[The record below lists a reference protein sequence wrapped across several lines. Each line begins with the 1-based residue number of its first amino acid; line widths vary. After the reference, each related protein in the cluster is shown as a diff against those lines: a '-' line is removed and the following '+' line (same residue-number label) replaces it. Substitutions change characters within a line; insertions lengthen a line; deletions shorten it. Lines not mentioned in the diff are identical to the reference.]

1 MEDRLSWINTLYSAV
16 HSRLFFRTA
25 DNVLILPPN
34 RVYRL
39 NAGGVRMLSHLAA
52 GKPIQTF
59 PGLTGE
65 KRLRQ
70 TENFFKGIE
79 GLFLDSSN
87 GRYAGDNPAF
97 EPVAYDFS
105 YTKLPILAE
114 IAVTYRCNNRCAFCY
129 VPEESGRRKRRELP
143 AKKLKAIID
152 IFTTEA
158 QVPFFSFTGGEPLV
172 RNDIE
177 TLTEY
182 AAAKGLTVN
191 LVSNG
196 TLCTKE
202 RARALKKAGLASA
215 QISIEAPGAGLHDML
230 VGRQG
235 AFAETLE
242 GIQQLQQADIPVQTN
257 TTLNRENKEAI
268 LLMPTF
274 LQSIGIRRFAV
285 NLFIPAGA
293 GKGHPELFLSYSD
306 AAPYIGRL
314 EREAR
319 RLGMTFFWYSPTPY
333 CIFNPLAEGLGNKS
347 CAAADGLLSV
357 SPSGDLLPCSSY
369 AEPIGNLLRDDF
381 ETIWFSGRAEYFK
394 HKHFAPP
401 QCGGCASF
409 YACQGACPL
418 YWEFAGTGELAG
430 GKNTRKETGGANA
443 RAAV

>member
-1 MEDRLSWINTLYSAV
+1 MEDRLSWINRLYTSING
-16 HSRLFFRTA
+16 RLFFRAA
-25 DNVLILPPN
+25 DSVLIVPPN

-39 NAGGVRMLSHLAA
+39 NAGGIRMLSHLES

-59 PGLTGE
+59 PGLSGE
-65 KRLRQ
+65 ERIAE
-70 TENFFKGIE
+70 TERFFRAVE
-79 GLFLDSSN
+79 ELFVTAEN
-87 GRYAGDNPAF
+87 GRYSGSNPAF

-129 VPEESGRRKRRELP
+129 VPEQTGRRKRQQPRELP
-143 AKKLKAIID
+143 AKKLKGIID

-172 RNDIE
+172 RKDIE

-182 AAAKGLTVN
+182 AAAQGLTVN

-202 RARALKKAGLASA
+202 RARGLANAGLASA
-215 QISIEAPGAGLHDML
+215 QISIEAPAAGLHDML

-235 AFAETLE
+235 AFAESLRGTEHLR
-242 GIQQLQQADIPVQTN
+242 QANIPVQTN

-268 LLMPTF
+268 LGMPAF
-274 LQSIGIRRFAV
+274 LHSIGIRRFAV

-314 EREAR
+314 EQEAR

-357 SPSGDLLPCSSY
+357 SPSGDVLPCSSY
-369 AEPIGNLLRDDF
+369 AEPIGNLLQDDF

-394 HKHFAPP
+394 QKHFAPP
-401 QCGGCASF
+401 QCGGCGSF

-418 YWEFAGTGELAG
+418 YWEFAGMGELA
-430 GKNTRKETGGANA
+430 GGANA